1 MRLCG
6 RLVANITRQS
16 IPVGEKEPRALG
28 EVESF
33 RRSRRHLRIQF
44 SHSGEYNSQRILRSL
59 CFLAYSNLLIRLR
72 YMAGTALSLWS
83 AVTLSSGKR
92 RRVHLW

>member
-6 RLVANITRQS
+6 RLIANTTRQFVP
-16 IPVGEKEPRALG
+16 IGEKESRALG

-44 SHSGEYNSQRILRSL
+44 SHSGEYNSRRILD
-59 CFLAYSNLLIRLR
+59 FAFQFTTIY
-72 YMAGTALSLWS
+72 
-83 AVTLSSGKR
+83 
-92 RRVHLW
+92 